1 MRIIDDVGVADWY
14 QLRLEYL
21 GRIDPT
27 LDIKIF
33 SNIFKWHAYTP
44 SYTYFDSP
52 RIVASR

>member
-27 LDIKIF
+27 LDIKIIL
-33 SNIFKWHAYTP
+33 NIFKWHAYT
-44 SYTYFDSP
+44 SSHVLDSP